1 MFAMCLCGLDLT
13 CCLPDGKVLCKLEG
27 WVLLQNGFDKPKA
40 KAKAR
45 RSSAASHTSH
55 RKSHKANAAHWSQPK
70 PPRRIQLALPRLVII
85 PPSFSLLS
93 EVLAG
98 NATARLR
105 LRSNICTLSGRRFS
119 SSPSSPHIKRFLS
132 YSLYLPTLNGMPE
145 GKAEDRVRHSFRKLT
160 TFIEN

>member
-1 MFAMCLCGLDLT
+1 MVVQFECNVLSPRWKSVVQARGLGATTKRSRQTKGKSKAQQSYFTHFTQKESQSQSRSLVAAQNTPPHPT
-13 CCLPDGKVLCKLEG
+13 C
-27 WVLLQNGFDKPKA
+27 
-40 KAKAR
+40 
-45 RSSAASHTSH
+45 
-55 RKSHKANAAHWSQPK
+55 
-70 PPRRIQLALPRLVII
+70 LALPRLVII

-105 LRSNICTLSGRRFS
+105 LRSNICTLSGRRFF

-145 GKAEDRVRHSFRKLT
+145 GKTEDRVRHSFRKLT